1 MNQSKGGVQLAL
13 QTLSLVA
20 GFMAWSIIAPLIPFI
35 SQDIKISS
43 GQLSIILAIPVIL
56 GSVLRV
62 PFGYLT
68 NIVGAKWVFFTSFIV
83 LLVPIFLLSQAGSPG
98 ALMFAGFFLG
108 VGGAIFSVG
117 VTSLPKYFS
126 KDKVGLANGIVS
138 MMGGLGGFFPPLV
151 ISAVTSITGTS
162 HFAFILL
169 CVFGLI
175 ALVTMFNLSK
185 REKAAANKA
194 TVS

>member
-1 MNQSKGGVQLAL
+1 IGNG
-13 QTLSLVA
+13 LV
-20 GFMAWSIIAPLIPFI
+20 F
-35 SQDIKISS
+35 K
-43 GQLSIILAIPVIL
+43 
-56 GSVLRV
+56 
-62 PFGYLT
+62 
-68 NIVGAKWVFFTSFIV
+68 
-83 LLVPIFLLSQAGSPG
+83 LVPHYFTKEAG
-98 ALMFAGFFLG
+98 
-108 VGGAIFSVG
+108 V
-117 VTSLPKYFS
+117 
-126 KDKVGLANGIVS
+126 ANGIVS

>member
-1 MNQSKGGVQLAL
+1 
-13 QTLSLVA
+13 LSLWYFITFGSFVA
-20 GFMAWSIIAPLIPFI
+20 FGLFLPNFLVQNFGIDKVDAGIRTGVFIALATCLRPL
-35 SQDIKISS
+35 
-43 GQLSIILAIPVIL
+43 GGIL
-56 GSVLRV
+56 GDKFNAVTMLKIFFSIMIAGAFILGVSSQISLFTIGCLTVSVCAGIGNGL
-62 PFGYLT
+62 
-68 NIVGAKWVFFTSFIV
+68 VFK
-83 LLVPIFLLSQAGSPG
+83 LVPHYFTKEAG
-98 ALMFAGFFLG
+98 
-108 VGGAIFSVG
+108 V
-117 VTSLPKYFS
+117 
-126 KDKVGLANGIVS
+126 ANGIVS